1 MTSDSL
7 EPEYTKGLT
16 VPLPQPVYYPPFN
29 ITRSSHVIM
38 TSRDLEASRAF
49 YEQVVG
55 LVLSDHDADTLYF
68 RGLEEVCHHSLVI
81 KRRSNTQCEA
91 IGFRVLTEEE
101 LEKAAHFFK
110 AKGLP
115 TRWIEVPYQGRTL
128 SVIDPSGTP
137 VHFCATMQTK
147 PRLYTQFENFK
158 GGAAMRFDHYQVPV
172 PDVQAQTDFYAEMG
186 FRISEYMALDSK
198 LIATFMFR
206 KPGTQD
212 IVFLEN
218 PGPRLHHF
226 AYTVSDSHSIL
237 RACDIAGNMG
247 MGDVVERG
255 PGRHGPAGVLFVYL
269 RDPDGHRVELFCD
282 HYLLI
287 DIEVEPVAWDVRK
300 PGLSLRWGLPPQAS
314 WFHEATHFTDVQVVE
329 FKGERGPLFTL
340 ERYLAEKALA
350 KAVASSA

>member
-1 MTSDSL
+1 M
-7 EPEYTKGLT
+7 
-16 VPLPQPVYYPPFN
+16 PLPQPVYYPPFN
-29 ITRSSHVIM
+29 ITRSSHVVI

-55 LVLSDHDADTLYF
+55 LVLSDRDPDTLYF

-81 KRRSNTQCEA
+81 KRSGTGKHACEA
-91 IGFRVLTEEE
+91 IGMRVLTEEE

-115 TRWIEVPYQGRTL
+115 ARWIEVPYQGRTL
-128 SVIDPSGTP
+128 LVNDPAGTP
-137 VHFCATMQTK
+137 LQLCATMAVK

-172 PDVQAQTDFYAEMG
+172 TDVQRQTDFYAEMG
-186 FRISEYMALDSK
+186 FRISEYMALGDK

-237 RACDIAGNMG
+237 RACDVAGNMG

-287 DIEVEPVAWDVRK
+287 DIEVEPVGWDVRK
-300 PGLSLRWGLPPQAS
+300 PGLSLRWGLPPQEC
-314 WFHEATHFTDVQVVE
+314 WFTEATEFTGVPVAALE
-329 FKGERGPLFTL
+329 GTRGPMASL
-340 ERYLAEKALA
+340 ENYLADKARARALA
-350 KAVASSA
+350 AA

>member
-1 MTSDSL
+1 M
-7 EPEYTKGLT
+7 
-16 VPLPQPVYYPPFN
+16 PLPKPVFYPPFN

-38 TSRDLEASRAF
+38 TSRDLQASRDF

-81 KRRSNTQCEA
+81 KRRSSTHECEA

-101 LEKAAHFFK
+101 LDKAAHFFK

-115 TRWIEVPYQGRTL
+115 ARWMEVPHQGRTL
-128 SVIDPSGTP
+128 LVNDPAGTP
-137 VHFCATMQTK
+137 VQLCASMPTV
-147 PRLYTQFENFK
+147 PRLYTQFEIFK

-186 FRISEYMALDSK
+186 FRISEYMALDDK

-226 AYTVSDSHSIL
+226 AYTVADANSIL
-237 RACDIAGNMG
+237 RACDIAGNLG

-269 RDPDGHRVELFCD
+269 RDPDGHRVELFCN
-282 HYLLI
+282 HYFLI
-287 DIEVEPVAWDVRK
+287 DTEVEPVAWDVRK
-300 PGLSLRWGLPPQAS
+300 PGLSLRWGLPPQEC
-314 WFHEATHFTDVQVVE
+314 WFTEATHFTDVPVAELGGQ
-329 FKGERGPLFTL
+329 RGPMATL
-340 ERYLAEKALA
+340 ENYLAEKARA
-350 KAVASSA
+350 RAAAR

>member
-1 MTSDSL
+1 M
-7 EPEYTKGLT
+7 
-16 VPLPQPVYYPPFN
+16 PLPQPVYYPPFN
-29 ITRSSHVIM
+29 ITRASHVIM
-38 TSRDLEASRAF
+38 TSRDLEASRDF

-55 LVLSDHDADTLYF
+55 LVLSDRDADTLYF
-68 RGLEEVCHHSLVI
+68 RGLEEVCHHSLII
-81 KRRSNTQCEA
+81 KRQSKAPESEA

-101 LEKAAHFFK
+101 LDKAAHFFK
-110 AKGLP
+110 SKGLP
-115 TRWIEVPYQGRTL
+115 TRWIEVPFQGRTL
-128 SVIDPSGTP
+128 HVNDPAGTP
-137 VHFCATMQTK
+137 LHLCATMATR

-158 GGAAMRFDHYQVPV
+158 GGAGMRFDHYQVPV

-287 DIEVEPVAWDVRK
+287 DIEVEPVGWDVRK
-300 PGLSLRWGLPPQAS
+300 PGLSLRWGLPPQECWFTEAS
-314 WFHEATHFTDVQVVE
+314 HFSDVPVVE
-329 FKGERGPLFTL
+329 LKGERGPLATL

-350 KAVASSA
+350 RKSATSA

>member
-1 MTSDSL
+1 M
-7 EPEYTKGLT
+7 
-16 VPLPQPVYYPPFN
+16 PLPKPVYYPPFN
-29 ITRSSHVIM
+29 ITRSSHAVI
-38 TSRDLEASRAF
+38 TSRDLEASRDF
-49 YEQVVG
+49 YEQVIG
-55 LVLSDHDADTLYF
+55 LVLTERNADTLYF

-81 KRRSNTQCEA
+81 KRKSDNHEAEA
-91 IGFRVLTEEE
+91 IGFRVYTEEE
-101 LEKAAHFFK
+101 LDKAEHFYRS
-110 AKGLP
+110 KGLP
-115 TRWIEVPYQGRTL
+115 ARWIEVPHQGRTL
-128 SVIDPSGTP
+128 LVNDPAGTP
-137 VHFCATMQTK
+137 VQLCATMTTT
-147 PRLYTQFENFK
+147 PRVYTQFQDFK
-158 GGAAMRFDHYQVPV
+158 GGAAMRFDHYQIQVPN
-172 PDVQAQTDFYAEMG
+172 VQEQTDFYAEMG
-186 FRISEYMALDSK
+186 FRISEYMALDEK

-237 RACDIAGNMG
+237 RACDIAGNLG

-300 PGLSLRWGLPPQAS
+300 PGLSLRWGLPPQEA
-314 WFHEATHFTDVQVVE
+314 WFNETTAFSGIATKELDH
-329 FKGERGPLFTL
+329 ERGPLVTL
-340 ERYLAEKALA
+340 ETYLADKARVRA
-350 KAVASSA
+350 ASNK

>member
-1 MTSDSL
+1 M
-7 EPEYTKGLT
+7 
-16 VPLPQPVYYPPFN
+16 PLPKPVYYPPFN
-29 ITRSSHVIM
+29 ITRSSHAII
-38 TSRDLEASRAF
+38 TSRDLEKSRDF

-55 LVLSDHDADTLYF
+55 LVLSDSDADTLYF

-81 KRRSNTQCEA
+81 RREGGNSPEAEA
-91 IGFRVLTEEE
+91 IGMRVLTDEE
-101 LEKAAHFFK
+101 LDKVEHFFK

-115 TRWIEVPYQGRTL
+115 ARWIDAPYQGRTL
-128 SVIDPSGTP
+128 ALNDPAGTP
-137 VHFCATMQTK
+137 LQICANMRVK

-158 GGAAMRFDHYQVPV
+158 GGAAMRFDHYQIQVT
-172 PDVQAQTDFYAEMG
+172 DVQEQTDFYAEMG
-186 FRISEYMALDSK
+186 FRISEYMALGDK
-198 LIATFMFR
+198 LLVTFMFR

-237 RACDIAGNMG
+237 RACDVAGNMG
-247 MGDVVERG
+247 MGDAVERG

-287 DIEVEPVAWDVRK
+287 DSEVEPVRWDVSV
-300 PGLSLRWGLPPQAS
+300 PGLTLRWGLPPQEC
-314 WFHEATHFTDVQVVE
+314 WFTEAKHFSGVPVAELDGT
-329 FKGERGPLFTL
+329 RPPLATL
-340 ERYLAEKALA
+340 ERYLAEKAALRKPRA
-350 KAVASSA
+350 

>member
-1 MTSDSL
+1 MPIPT
-7 EPEYTKGLT
+7 
-16 VPLPQPVYYPPFN
+16 PVYYPPFN
-29 ITRSSHVIM
+29 ITRSSHVVI
-38 TSRDLEASRAF
+38 TSRDLAASRDF

-68 RGLEEVCHHSLVI
+68 RGLEEVCHHSVVI
-81 KRRSNTQCEA
+81 KRHGKAQECEA

-115 TRWIEVPYQGRTL
+115 ARWIEVPHQGRTL
-128 SVIDPSGTP
+128 SVNDPAGTP
-137 VHFCATMQTK
+137 VQLCATMETK

-172 PDVQAQTDFYAEMG
+172 PDVQKQTDFYAEMG

-247 MGDVVERG
+247 LGDVVERG
-255 PGRHGPAGVLFVYL
+255 PGRHGPAGVLFVYF

-282 HYLLI
+282 HYQLI

-300 PGLSLRWGLPPQAS
+300 PGLSLRWGLPPQS
-314 WFHEATHFTDVQVVE
+314 CWFNEATHFTGVPVVE
-329 FKGERGPLFTL
+329 LEGNRGPMHTL
-340 ERYLAEKALA
+340 ENYLAEKALA
-350 KAVASSA
+350 KSRA